1 MTYFG
6 IEIHENNTFVFHNLH
21 NGVIFFKYSEDGS
34 SEVIDEYKSIENILE
49 EFAIDIKENI
59 HIYEIFDYGFNNLKA
74 IEYQFPF
81 KKIESLIISEK
92 RNELINLLLKSK

>member
-6 IEIHENNTFVFHNLH
+6 IEIHENNTFVFHNLY

-59 HIYEIFDYGFNNLKA
+59 HSYEIFDYGFGEFNLKS
-74 IEYQFPF
+74 INYQFPF
-81 KKIESLIISEK
+81 KQFESLIISEK
-92 RNELINLLLKSK
+92 RK